1 VTASGG
7 VTCEAIQEEALS
19 VDVESVSCTAIKNA
33 EATCCPP
40 VVDPCTVCPTG
51 VTADATTLSAGVSC
65 ANIVAEALLIETS
78 TTACSLLKD
87 SEAVCCPA
95 VVDPCA
101 VCVNGITADDTVTLS
116 DGTSCAA
123 AVENALLVE
132 STTAACIVNKEAEA
146 TCCPPDVVNPC
157 LVCPGGIKVDNTTT
171 PSEGVSCEEVVAEA
185 KLIETDSTVCPVMKA
200 AEATCCPAVLNPCS
214 VCASGITAV
223 GTTVV
228 GNGKTCADVLV
239 DAPLLEANTIACA
252 LMKDAELSCC
262 PVPAVNP
269 CDVCAGGIT
278 VEATTNIGLGK
289 TCGDLLADALNVESV
304 SDKCVNLKSLEATC
318 CPAVP
323 TIAPSTS
330 PAVSSILPTIGNAT
344 IVTSMPVASS
354 TIETTSAPSIGSSSI
369 AAATTTPPTQAGVP
383 TVPITS
389 APVKSLVVE
398 RVTSSPV
405 ANSTDEIGVVE
416 PAQLQDYEDNCATWA
431 AEGECIVNPTYMNSV
446 CALSCSTVDVN
457 ASTSLA
463 GSVFAVLVGIISSLY
478 IMIAV

>member
-1 VTASGG
+1 M
-7 VTCEAIQEEALS
+7 
-19 VDVESVSCTAIKNA
+19 
-33 EATCCPP
+33 
-40 VVDPCTVCPTG
+40 
-51 VTADATTLSAGVSC
+51 
-65 ANIVAEALLIETS
+65 AEALLIETP

-95 VVDPCA
+95 VVDPCT
-101 VCVNGITADDTVTLS
+101 VCANGISADDTVTLS

-132 STTAACIVNKEAEA
+132 STSAACIVNKEAEA

-171 PSEGVSCEEVVAEA
+171 PSEGVSCQEVVEEA
-185 KLIETDSTVCPVMKA
+185 LLVETDSTVCPVMKA

-214 VCASGITAV
+214 VCASGITAD

-239 DAPLLEANTIACA
+239 DAPLLEADTIACA

-278 VEATTNIGLGK
+278 VDATTTIGLGK

-318 CPAVP
+318 CPVVP

-330 PAVSSILPTIGNAT
+330 PIITNAPTVGNAT
-344 IVTSMPVASS
+344 VVTSMPVASS
-354 TIETTSAPSIGSSSI
+354 TIETTSAPSVKSSNI
-369 AAATTTPPTQAGVP
+369 AAATTTPPTQAAGVP
-383 TVPITS
+383 TVPVTS
-389 APVKSLVVE
+389 APVKSLIVE

-405 ANSTDEIGVVE
+405 ANSTDEIEVVE

-431 AEGECIVNPTYMNSV
+431 AEGECIKNPTYMNSV

-457 ASTSLA
+457 SSTSLA
-463 GSVFAVLVGIISSLY
+463 GSVFAVFVGITSSLY
-478 IMIAV
+478 IMIFV

>member
-1 VTASGG
+1 MA
-7 VTCEAIQEEALS
+7 
-19 VDVESVSCTAIKNA
+19 ES
-33 EATCCPP
+33 
-40 VVDPCTVCPTG
+40 
-51 VTADATTLSAGVSC
+51 
-65 ANIVAEALLIETS
+65 LLIETS

-95 VVDPCA
+95 VVDPCT
-101 VCVNGITADDTVTLS
+101 VCANGITADDTATLS
-116 DGTSCAA
+116 DGSSCAA

-185 KLIETDSTVCPVMKA
+185 KLIETNSLVCPVMKA

-228 GNGKTCADVLV
+228 GNGKTCADVLI

-269 CDVCAGGIT
+269 CDVCAGVIT

-330 PAVSSILPTIGNAT
+330 PITNAPTVGNT
-344 IVTSMPVASS
+344 TVVTSMPVASS

-383 TVPITS
+383 TVP
-389 APVKSLVVE
+389 VLVVE

-405 ANSTDEIGVVE
+405 ANNSTDGLEVVE
-416 PAQLQDYEDNCATWA
+416 PVQLQDYEDNCVTWA
-431 AEGECIVNPTYMNSV
+431 AEGECMVNPSYMNAV

-457 ASTSLA
+457 ASVSLS
-463 GSVFAVLVGIISSLY
+463 GSVLAVLVGVTSSLY
-478 IMIAV
+478 IMIFV